1 VAADLLW
8 AGRGT
13 PDLTLALKKALAG
26 DVELKEPSDPIT
38 RDRGGREGEELNYRE
53 ICERL
58 ARGEEFCADTAE
70 GELPPEVLE
79 RIRRMLEEAR
89 CRSGSG

>member
-1 VAADLLW
+1 LGIEVA
-8 AGRGT
+8 
-13 PDLTLALKKALAG
+13 
-26 DVELKEPSDPIT
+26 
-38 RDRGGREGEELNYRE
+38 EEKRVDYRE

-79 RIRRMLEEAR
+79 KIGRMLEEAR

>member
-1 VAADLLW
+1 MA
-8 AGRGT
+8 
-13 PDLTLALKKALAG
+13 
-26 DVELKEPSDPIT
+26 E
-38 RDRGGREGEELNYRE
+38 REEKLSYWE

-79 RIRRMLEEAR
+79 RIGRMLEEAR